1 MVVMNKRRENVID
14 AYYEIKKK
22 KNPKIIFQTH
32 LFGKKFWY
40 KHSIVTER

>member
-14 AYYEIKKK
+14 AYYDFLKIL
-22 KNPKIIFQTH
+22 PKILFQTH